1 MPTSVIDRIRA
12 YAQLYKAAAA
22 ARGVAPVD
30 DVPGARMS
38 SFAEDDPAVHE
49 SHRRPDHEQ
58 VEPQTDE
65 GE

>member
-1 MPTSVIDRIRA
+1 MPTSEIDRIRA
-12 YAQLYKAAAA
+12 FAQLYSAAAD

-58 VEPQTDE
+58 AKPQTNE